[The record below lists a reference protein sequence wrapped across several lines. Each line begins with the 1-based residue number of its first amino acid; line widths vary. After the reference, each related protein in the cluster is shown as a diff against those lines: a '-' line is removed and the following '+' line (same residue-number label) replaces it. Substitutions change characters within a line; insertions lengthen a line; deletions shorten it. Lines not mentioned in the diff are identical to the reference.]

1 MSLQGRS
8 ISGVKVLNI
17 SEESPEA
24 IEKMVDQALR
34 EVQEKGLDII
44 EMQTTGDN
52 LILILGKPIT

>member
-1 MSLQGRS
+1 MSLQGRI

-17 SEESPEA
+17 SEESPET

-34 EVQEKGLDII
+34 EVREKGLDVI

-52 LILILGKPIT
+52 LILILGKPII